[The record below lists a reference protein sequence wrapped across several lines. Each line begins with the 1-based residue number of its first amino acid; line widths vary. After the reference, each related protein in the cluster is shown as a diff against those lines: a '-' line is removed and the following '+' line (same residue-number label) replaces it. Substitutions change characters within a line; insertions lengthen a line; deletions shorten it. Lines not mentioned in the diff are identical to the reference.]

1 MRIALTGATV
11 ITVSGADIENGTV
24 LIENGVITAVGADVE
39 IPFDAFEY
47 DLEGKFVMPGM
58 IDPHSAAGM
67 NVQNEPLPVAP
78 FVSVRDAIDQIPDDQ
93 AVIIADNLDSEDLPD
108 GVDESSIEAMTSAL
122 FDCVDFGALLE
133 E

>member
-1 MRIALTGATV
+1 MKKLM
-11 ITVSGADIENGTV
+11 
-24 LIENGVITAVGADVE
+24 AVA
-39 IPFDAFEY
+39 
-47 DLEGKFVMPGM
+47 
-58 IDPHSAAGM
+58 AAG
-67 NVQNEPLPVAP
+67 VLVFSACGSDSGGSGSGSDAKDKLFNEMMSELNSGDDAIPEDALDE
-78 FVSVRDAIDQIPDDQ
+78 SCVRDAIDQIPDDQ